1 MTAVLGREARGTA
14 ASGNVPERS
23 VQHRLV
29 HCVVGPGSL
38 SGPCGSHRRS
48 DYVFVSDVDE
58 VDEET
63 LGTRAGLVG
72 EAPVVVEPSTSSS
85 CEVHWPLGCSLSN
98 PLSSSPSRSP
108 LRVTLWREGLSGDP
122 SNPPSCTPC
131 FAAWRGYSTRSVE
144 SPTTSVNVA
153 P

>member
-1 MTAVLGREARGTA
+1 MTAVLGRETGRAT

-38 SGPCGSHRRS
+38 SGPCGSRRRS

-58 VDEET
+58 VDGET

-72 EAPVVVEPSTSSS
+72 EAPVVVEPSASSPGG
-85 CEVHWPLGCSLSN
+85 VHWSLGCSLSN
-98 PLSSSPSRSP
+98 PRSFRPSRSP
-108 LRVTLWREGLSGDP
+108 LRVTLWREGLSGDS
-122 SNPPSCTPC
+122 SNPPSFIPC
-131 FAAWRGYSTRSVE
+131 FAARRGYSTRSVE